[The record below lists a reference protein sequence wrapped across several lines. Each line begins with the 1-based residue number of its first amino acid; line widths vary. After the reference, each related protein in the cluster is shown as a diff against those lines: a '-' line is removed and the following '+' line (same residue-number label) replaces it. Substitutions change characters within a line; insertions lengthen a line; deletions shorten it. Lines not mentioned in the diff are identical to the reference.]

1 MPVLQQVVWLLSPE
15 AGPVGKSFPPRWT
28 RCTLRGKRKISVKY
42 LFDTDT
48 LSSLFKPHPPE
59 GLKDRIAAVPIHDQ
73 CISTLSILEI
83 TFGAYKSDNPEKYLD
98 FLERMVLPR
107 VRVLSFDDTA
117 ARMAGK
123 IRADREKIGM
133 PIAPVDLQIA
143 ATARANGC
151 ILITGNVSHFA
162 SIPGLEVENWIR
174 D

>member
-1 MPVLQQVVWLLSPE
+1 M
-15 AGPVGKSFPPRWT
+15 
-28 RCTLRGKRKISVKY
+28 KY

-48 LSSLFKPHPPE
+48 LSSLFKPNPPE
-59 GLKDRIAAVPIHDQ
+59 GLKERIAAVPIHDQ

-83 TFGAYKSDNPEKYLD
+83 TYGAYKSDNPEKYLD
-98 FLERMVLPR
+98 FLERMLLPR

-123 IRADREKIGM
+123 IRADRERNGM
-133 PIAPVDLQIA
+133 PIAPLDLQIA
-143 ATARANGC
+143 ATARANGSV
-151 ILITGNVSHFA
+151 LITGNVKHFT